1 MKAEYSVL
9 TSGGETVGVNPKLM
23 ETKVLKVGKRF
34 LIKASAVCE
43 KNDLVR
49 LTDLLVPEVRL
60 SEFGSKLA

>member
-1 MKAEYSVL
+1 M
-9 TSGGETVGVNPKLM
+9 GVNPKLM